1 MTDTVLAVFEFI
13 KNEQPDSFQCGKSVY
28 NELIMS
34 HFCRPLGS
42 DRIEHGFSFSFC
54 NIPFAFNSLLCDDEI
69 VRGHVDFMTRE
80 AILDLVVAKKRKEMM
95 LSFLEA
101 APRFLIPVSSAGAEV
116 SA

>member
-1 MTDTVLAVFEFI
+1 
-13 KNEQPDSFQCGKSVY
+13 
-28 NELIMS
+28 
-34 HFCRPLGS
+34 
-42 DRIEHGFSFSFC
+42 
-54 NIPFAFNSLLCDDEI
+54 
-69 VRGHVDFMTRE
+69 MTRE